1 MAESQARKRKRPSA
15 KEARARM
22 ARAAG
27 SPAPIS
33 RAEEAS
39 EKTPASASSPTR
51 RGRGGGEDEA
61 SGVAPSG
68 RLVRLSV
75 DVPAD
80 QHRRLRVMAAE
91 SGATGMAVVRAL
103 LAEMEAD
110 EVLAGRVRT
119 RLGTSDSEYYRNE
132 KTR

>member
-1 MAESQARKRKRPSA
+1 MAENPARKRKRPSA
-15 KEARARM
+15 KEARERM

-33 RAEEAS
+33 RAEETPG
-39 EKTPASASSPTR
+39 ETPATKAAKPPSAG
-51 RGRGGGEDEA
+51 RGRSGGRDGAAE
-61 SGVAPSG
+61 GAPSG

-75 DVPAD
+75 DVPAA

-103 LAEMEAD
+103 LAEMETD
-110 EVLAGRVRT
+110 EELAGRVRE
-119 RLGTSDSEYYRNE
+119 RLAGS
-132 KTR
+132 